1 MNTERLYNLLL
12 IIKHDFESLKIIS
25 VAKSFVNTFSQNIQQ
40 PSPQFSKDFNSA
52 KINLKIVLSQC
63 DSNNFVPSQYKMLL
77 KIGGDKCIGLGLLS
91 EFERIMNE
99 NFLTPGNAVT
109 QVQEH
114 FNIVTKFFTAVQTTI
129 SSFETLGIKLLHTQ
143 ESEYEVGFLL
153 PCKVLNNDLEGL
165 QKEVNLINRHMK
177 AICEIASR
185 DTASP
190 QIRSLSSGSI
200 EVFLN
205 ALPEVARCIGECIE
219 KITLLYLA
227 VLQIR
232 KYRLEL
238 KQAKVPKKDLDPI
251 EKHEKTMVKDEIDKL
266 TEEIFKKYHKEKT
279 PNRANE
285 LKSHLRKAIEFFANR
300 IDKGVDIEVTPPKLL
315 PTEEST
321 EENPEK
327 KLNTNEAELIAM
339 LQTQGRALLQI
350 KTRSQEI
357 VLALPEPEIE
367 DSEKK

>member
-1 MNTERLYNLLL
+1 MNTERLYNLLQ

-25 VAKSFVNTFSQNIQQ
+25 VTKSFVSTFSQNIQQ

-52 KINLKIVLSQC
+52 KINLKTVLSQC

-77 KIGGDKCIGLGLLS
+77 KIGGDKCTGLGLLS

-99 NFLTPGNAVT
+99 NILTPGNAVT

-129 SSFETLGIKLLHTQ
+129 SSFETLGIKYTK

-165 QKEVNLINRHMK
+165 QKELNLINRHMK

-238 KQAKVPKKDLDPI
+238 KQAKVPKKDLEPI

-285 LKSHLRKAIEFFANR
+285 LKGHLRKAIEFFANR
-300 IDKGVDIEVTPPKLL
+300 IDKGVDIEVTPPKLFS
-315 PTEEST
+315 TEGST
-321 EENPEK
+321 EENPAE
-327 KLNTNEAELIAM
+327 KLNTSEAELIAM
-339 LQTQGRALLQI
+339 LRTQGRALLQI
-350 KTRSQEI
+350 KSRSQEI
-357 VLALPEPEIE
+357 VLALPEPEAE